1 MQYQD
6 KLKRT
11 QIIYVQEIEKVKQS
25 AGMWQDFLDFAAKTI
40 VSKNQNDYEFAT
52 KLSIHAINPNAKDC
66 RTFGEW
72 LGDNDGN
79 HVSRGEKGI
88 PVLTRSANGKT
99 EMTYLFD
106 SSQTALNKEPER
118 MVIPPEKAY
127 AAIQVLHR
135 MIERSPYRGEMQRLF
150 AETAEYK
157 LCKQYGIDVPENP
170 DRFNGIEKISA
181 IDIAKMGIE
190 LNKLSIAFSNYA
202 ERNTVIERSLLHESR
217 RNSDEISGRSENIQS
232 RNERT
237 GLHGQRID
245 RVDMVRGGG
254 SPLQEVHMGRDT
266 GVVRTESEELDIR
279 TNTDGQAESNGKH
292 GQIRGNEIEIP
303 VADTV
308 PDGHNGVERGED
320 TETLRN
326 DEHGSAGTDR
336 EDNRDEVTVSGNESS
351 TREISGEIESPRTIP
366 ERSGGTDTSGNG
378 LRSMN
383 SETAEPERA
392 SAVSDFM
399 EKLKESTLSDSRI
412 KDGTNIETDEIL
424 HEYAVKILLS
434 DVLKYAND
442 YNNFD
447 KNIGGIRDD
456 FVAEINKSIS
466 ELKAEQPE
474 ITPTDFLDRIKELA
488 LNDDLIRN
496 AALNSDDDSL
506 RLEIKTRLQ
515 NYSVQT
521 LTENTGIYA
530 NDYNNFNGNV
540 DGIADKTA
548 EEIFQAA
555 IKFREEEQEKTI
567 PENAQTET
575 TEDMPTASS
584 DSEPVKDN
592 PEKPHNDI
600 MDRAKTSKNGDL
612 IVGNTTFR
620 YIPDKSYAKVDRAIA
635 EKLAQRLDDEGM
647 KFSSVFKEASNTVTF
662 TVSRPDREQ
671 LDNILDSLTAVTE
684 PEQSVEPA
692 KKPEITEERK
702 KPANTLEHRIFA
714 NLEKMFPEIM
724 SKDHNFEHYE
734 NPESS
739 AVEPLS
745 LEWLGGNKLSVMQTY
760 VQYGDLMRDPDIVLD
775 IDFVNQTAK
784 PVSYENSGLGMYQE
798 YEDGSKGQRD
808 LTRFMN
814 DWLRNLND
822 YDLTITRAIAYYELG
837 DETHDIY
844 VDYTDGEV
852 SAVTGNSG
860 AVEDYKQK
868 HGIDLTYSDVPD
880 EEIINGIV
888 DSVMEK
894 IMINDSLKS
903 AAENNNIEDFEFAYN
918 EKIDDILIDML
929 NDSNGKK
936 ADIISSMLNNDSGIK
951 DRSFDEYIEYVYSS
965 LRSDE
970 PSVDFDE
977 QLSFDVADENIIEP
991 VTAEEKEKTSETVP
1005 ENDSYLIQLFKDD
1018 DTMFYY
1024 MDGESSKLTHDT
1036 LSQIKENADNYVI
1049 AAGACLL
1056 SQDFMDD
1063 NNISFVKYGRDID
1076 YNMFENPDET
1086 TIQTM
1091 REIADKQQNMIE
1103 VDGKIAG
1110 MIESYFDDDY
1120 SVREKVV
1127 PVPDDPE
1134 ERVQTK
1140 YYISEYELESISD
1153 RLKSELENDPKP
1165 EFPEIKNLSQLKKN
1179 LQEGMEFEIVDHVRK
1194 ECIGQHRRING
1205 KNTVDI
1211 TSEILDET
1219 GKGNGLKSHL
1229 DFGKSGSWHF
1239 NNGLITKTN
1248 GLNNANK
1255 NEDEVV
1261 ISFRLIDDKYER
1273 TKALSEEVDKI
1284 LHGIAPEIENTQPEQ
1299 AENDKQI
1306 LQSETDKSATLD
1318 LEVGDVIRY
1327 ENKRYEIERVSKEE
1341 IALKDLDSPDYGG
1354 VLLSSVTVIGKPY
1367 DDWHKVLENS
1377 GYEILSKADK
1387 KEQRIDL
1394 MSDSSDMKDIPAY
1407 DDVSEVTLEY
1417 KGNIGSIEIIAD
1429 RAFSLGSSCNISEDK
1444 TSIAIYTYEN
1454 HKNELDEIA
1463 DMLGL
1468 TKIEDE
1474 QKAPS
1479 KTVDTLV
1486 VGDIISYGDIKGT
1499 ITKADDVMLT
1509 VKTAADPILGET
1521 IRGIIN
1527 WKDKFEKNG
1536 FEYHGHEESE
1546 HIENVSGK
1554 KAKSISEPDKGQ
1566 LNLFESSEP
1575 TAAKTAD
1582 FKARTNEMF
1591 NNINGYSPED
1601 IEIMVKEHISNI
1613 FSENEV
1619 SAEIK
1624 DLAVY
1629 GSRSRGL
1636 ETDNSDIDVVVEIVN
1651 SDLKEDSLFNLL
1663 NEDGF
1668 EIDGIKIDI
1677 NPIRPEETGTLEMY
1691 LENAEKYLSEKKEM
1705 QDHSKTREV
1714 TDSSNAE
1721 KVPENTSLTSDGNSK
1736 SKSIAELSPHEI
1748 LSRDKFKVDK
1758 MEFSLSMG
1766 DNKIHASIPVETNS
1780 MLADRLSENVY
1791 LYYAKYNYDIFLNT
1805 DGTPDGTEL
1814 RFYFQHGEFTPANTS
1829 VLSAEEQEVIDV
1841 VTSQAAQR
1849 IAEYAAEI
1857 GITDRIANDF
1867 SKADI
1872 QVSQTITEPSANSD
1886 NPDKI
1891 HEAFESVKK
1900 EYPDLSERAGAFLDR
1915 IEKMM
1920 KSDNSNTITPKI
1932 LQSPAVKASYGGYI
1946 QMDKMFNG
1954 NLGEVIK
1961 KINSRLS
1968 GTEVSAEQPESVHNI
1983 PKISDIEQPVAN
1995 DLLNALHKNF
2005 EDIPID
2011 KTLDFFGNGNQIS
2024 YQIRADILIREI
2036 QNSQISVPEAI
2047 NVMQTIGFS
2056 FDNGISYNRS
2066 DISSEIQTNDMDKST
2081 DRITETKQQPEFS
2094 ENPDMTEETKPY
2106 KFSISDDNLGNGGK
2120 KERFLN
2126 NIEAIKTL
2134 KKIEE
2139 EERHATPEEQEK
2151 LSKYVGWGG
2160 IQEAFDSRIPE
2171 WNREYYELKHLL
2183 TEEEY
2188 EAAMSTVNDAFY
2200 TSPIVSQAIY
2210 EALENMGF
2218 KGGEVLEPS
2227 MGIGNFFGTMPEE
2240 MREKS
2245 NLTGVEI
2252 DDITGRIARQL
2263 YPEANIA
2270 INGFEKMKYQKGT
2283 FDLAVGNVPF
2293 GSQTINDKSKDY
2305 KGLLIH
2311 DYFFAKS
2318 LDSVRRGGIVAF
2330 VTSTGTLDKEDTKV
2344 RKMLAQK
2351 AEFLG
2356 AVRLPDNAFKG
2367 TSTATDIIFLKRR
2380 DEDLKLSE
2388 MQNDENCDW
2397 VYTKQNEDGFK
2408 VNSYFADN
2416 PEMVL
2421 GTLAKGN
2428 FDTVTC
2434 KAEKGSDLKERLH
2447 EAIQNIHGEYEPM
2460 PFQSELDE
2468 KAVSDYLPATPDVEN
2483 LTYTVVNNKL
2493 YFRVDDNLI
2502 PLKESEQTGNI
2513 AERRKGMADLAS
2525 TVRELLQAQVDNRPD
2540 SEIKKLQDEMT
2551 EKYDRFTKKFGQI
2564 NPIEVPNSKNASGV
2578 SRKAANSNAF
2588 KNDVRLPLLQS
2599 LEKISDGQFVGKA
2612 EIFTERTIKPHRV
2625 VEHVDT
2631 AHEALILSISE
2642 KGKIDF
2648 EYMQNLTGIEKDK
2661 LIEDLKGDIYPVPE
2675 LSEGNN
2681 IVYQTSDE
2689 YLSGN
2694 IYKKLEQAESAAID
2708 NPVFADNIPALKEVI
2723 PEPLK
2728 ATEIDMQLGMTW
2740 LKPELIEQFMYETF
2754 GTPEM
2759 YRNNPEKEKRENIN
2773 AIAVEYSG
2781 SGKGAWHIQ
2790 NKKFDMSVT
2799 STRTFGTKD
2808 FNAYELLEMA
2818 LNGKSPTV
2826 TKKVEDPKTGKEKT
2840 VVKENE
2846 TRAAED
2852 KLRAI
2857 NEAFES
2863 WVFREPERRNELVAE
2878 YNKNFNCY
2886 RNREYDG
2893 SHLTFVGSNPEIQ
2906 LKPHQKNAIAHALF
2920 GGNSLFAHEV
2930 GAGKTFEMI
2939 ATAMEGKR
2947 LGLHN
2952 KSMFVVPNHLTE
2964 QIGADFMKLYPN
2976 ANILIAKADDF
2987 SPQKRRQMCA
2997 RIATGNFDAVIIG
3010 HSQLIKIP
3018 LSAEREQQ
3026 FIKRQIQEIT
3036 ESLKEAKEIDGQS
3049 YSVKEMEKTKKSL
3062 QARLDSLVNSTA
3074 KDNAVTFEQLG
3085 IDKLFVDEA
3094 HEFKNLYIA
3103 TKMENVSGLSTNDDI
3118 QKTQDLYMKCQYLDE
3133 ITGNRGVTFS
3143 TGTPVTNAL
3152 SEMFTTMK
3160 YLQSR
3165 LLKEAGLDSFDSW
3178 AGTFTKRSS
3187 EVEMLASG
3195 SWGLKTRLKFTN
3207 VPELV
3212 TMFKECADIKMADQL
3227 NLDVPECEKNTV
3239 VAQPTEW
3246 QKKIVET
3253 LGERAERIH
3262 KGGVSRSEDNMLV
3275 VTSDGRKLGLDQ
3287 RLYDLKLPDE
3297 ANTKINMCVDNVARI
3312 WSETAE
3318 QRSTQLI
3325 FCDLGV
3331 PQSKED
3337 IKKNGIRLDVYK
3349 DLKEKL
3355 MEKGIPESEIAFIH
3369 EAKSEADKAKMFA
3382 KVRSGEIRILIG
3394 STQKMGAGTNVQK
3407 RLIALHDLDC
3417 PWRPADLTQRLGRMV
3432 RQGND
3437 NKKVYNYRYVTK
3449 GTFDSYLYQMV
3460 EKKQL
3465 AISQIFTSKKLSR
3478 RYDDIDESALDYRT
3492 IKIAAVGDDRIRRKM
3507 ELTDEIDRL
3516 TRLENAHKETIYEL
3530 QDNIRELP
3538 DKISKAEQLIAN
3550 INSDIEAVKNYHAP
3564 TDKDGKEIFSIK
3576 IGNQTFY
3583 DRQEAGEALM
3593 KAVQTSLIG
3602 NPREAVDIAEYKG
3615 FKIAAR
3621 YDSFNKQYIGTIKGK
3636 SSYSFEFGDSAIG
3649 NLTRIDNAIKNI
3661 PARLEDMK
3669 LHVARLEKQY
3679 TDSMTEVNK
3688 PFEHEQELADKK
3700 AELQQLENDINADL
3714 LELNKAN
3721 QQPEEHSEPES
3732 VQPEQTTPEPEKSS
3746 ADEKNVSEPPQK
3758 ASAEKS
3764 ESVSENTPTKET
3776 SPEKKE
3782 PLNDNV
3788 KWEKDD
3794 KKFELSFDRS
3804 SEAVKLFIDGEL
3816 QAECS
3821 AKDIEIRMSKID
3833 SKIVKTIPALK
3844 IGFEVSVADKIE
3856 KFVKKVKSDVSRERP
3871 LFSLES
3877 IMSDEFKPTSQ
3888 KDNQKMQAQQHSK

>member
-170 DRFNGIEKISA
+170 DRFKGIEKLSA
-181 IDIAKMGIE
+181 MDIAKMGIE

-202 ERNTVIERSLLHESR
+202 ERNTVSERSLSDESR

-245 RVDMVRGGG
+245 GVDMVRGGG
-254 SPLQEVHMGRDT
+254 NPLQEVHMGRNT

-279 TNTDGQAESNGKH
+279 TDTDRQAESNGKH
-292 GQIRGNEIEIP
+292 GQIRGNEVEIP

-336 EDNRDEVTVSGNESS
+336 EDNRDEVTISGNESS

-383 SETAEPERA
+383 SETAEPEQV

-412 KDGTNIETDEIL
+412 QDGTNIETGEIL

-442 YNNFD
+442 YNSFD

-456 FVAEINKSIS
+456 FVTEINKSIS

-474 ITPTDFLDRIKELA
+474 ITSTDFLDRIKELA

-496 AALNSDDDSL
+496 AALNSDDDLL
-506 RLEIKTRLQ
+506 RLEIETRLQ
-515 NYSVQT
+515 NFSVQA

-540 DGIADKTA
+540 DEIADKTA

-567 PENAQTET
+567 PENVQTET
-575 TEDMPTASS
+575 TEDVPTASS
-584 DSEPVKDN
+584 DSEPVNDN

-684 PEQSVEPA
+684 PEQSVESA
-692 KKPEITEERK
+692 EKPEITEERK

-808 LTRFMN
+808 LTKFMN

-822 YDLTITRAIAYYELG
+822 YDLTITRAIAYYEFEN
-837 DETHDIY
+837 ETHDIY
-844 VDYTDGEV
+844 IDYTDGEV

-894 IMINDSLKS
+894 LLINDSLKS

-970 PSVDFDE
+970 PSVDFDG
-977 QLSFDVADENIIEP
+977 QLSFDVADENIIDTI
-991 VTAEEKEKTSETVP
+991 TAEEKEKTIETVP
-1005 ENDSYLIQLFKDD
+1005 ENDSYLIQLFRDD
-1018 DTMFYY
+1018 DTVFYY
-1024 MDGESSKLTHDT
+1024 MDSESSQLTYDT

-1049 AAGACLL
+1049 AAGTCLL

-1153 RLKSELENDPKP
+1153 RLKSELENYPKP

-1219 GKGNGLKSHL
+1219 GKGNGQDIHL
-1229 DFGKSGSWHF
+1229 DFGKAMSWRF
-1239 NNGLITKTN
+1239 ENGIITKQQS
-1248 GLNNANK
+1248 LSNK
-1255 NEDEVV
+1255 DKKWLDEVKEKNPEV
-1261 ISFRLIDDKYER
+1261 YEKYMESYEQPIIQFRLIDDKYER
-1273 TKALSEEVDKI
+1273 TKALSEELDKI
-1284 LHGIAPEIENTQPEQ
+1284 LHGIAPEIENTLPEQ

-1306 LQSETDKSATLD
+1306 LQSGTDKSATLD
-1318 LEVGDVIRY
+1318 LEVGDIIRY

-1354 VLLSSVTVIGKPY
+1354 VLLSSVTVIGQPF
-1367 DDWHKVLENS
+1367 DDWQKVLENS
-1377 GYEILSKADK
+1377 GYELLSKADK
-1387 KEQRIDL
+1387 NEQRIDL

-1407 DDVSEVTLEY
+1407 DDVPEVTLEY

-1474 QKAPS
+1474 QNAPS
-1479 KTVDTLV
+1479 
-1486 VGDIISYGDIKGT
+1486 
-1499 ITKADDVMLT
+1499 
-1509 VKTAADPILGET
+1509 
-1521 IRGIIN
+1521 
-1527 WKDKFEKNG
+1527 
-1536 FEYHGHEESE
+1536 
-1546 HIENVSGK
+1546 
-1554 KAKSISEPDKGQ
+1554 
-1566 LNLFESSEP
+1566 
-1575 TAAKTAD
+1575 KTAD

-1636 ETDNSDIDVVVEIVN
+1636 ETDNSDIDIVVEIVN

-1663 NEDGF
+1663 NEDKF
-1668 EIDGIKIDI
+1668 EIDGIEVDI

-1691 LENAEKYLSEKKEM
+1691 LENAEKYLFEKKEM
-1705 QDHSKTREV
+1705 QDHSKPREV

-1721 KVPENTSLTSDGNSK
+1721 KVPENTSLTSDDNSK

-1758 MEFSLSMG
+1758 MEFRLSMG
-1766 DNKIHASIPVETNS
+1766 DDKIHASIPVETNS

-1791 LYYAKYNYDIFLNT
+1791 LYYAKYNYDIFLDT

-1829 VLSAEEQEVIDV
+1829 VLSAEEQEVIDM

-1849 IAEYAAEI
+1849 IAEYAAEN

-1872 QVSQTITEPSANSD
+1872 QVSQIITEPSANSD

-1968 GTEVSAEQPESVHNI
+1968 GTEVSVEKPESVQNASE
-1983 PKISDIEQPVAN
+1983 ISDNVQQSEQ
-1995 DLLNALHKNF
+1995 
-2005 EDIPID
+2005 
-2011 KTLDFFGNGNQIS
+2011 T
-2024 YQIRADILIREI
+2024 
-2036 QNSQISVPEAI
+2036 
-2047 NVMQTIGFS
+2047 
-2056 FDNGISYNRS
+2056 
-2066 DISSEIQTNDMDKST
+2066 
-2081 DRITETKQQPEFS
+2081 

-2318 LDSVRRGGIVAF
+2318 LDRVRRGGIVAF

-2483 LTYTVVNNKL
+2483 LTYTVVNDKL

-2525 TVRELLQAQVDNRPD
+2525 TVRELLQAQVENRPD

-2599 LEKISDGQFVGKA
+2599 LEKISDGQFVGKT
-2612 EIFTERTIKPHRV
+2612 EIFTERTIKPHKV

-2648 EYMQNLTGIEKDK
+2648 GYMKNLTGMEKEK

-2675 LSEGNN
+2675 LSVGDN
-2681 IVYQTSDE
+2681 IVYHTSDE

-2694 IYKKLEQAESAAID
+2694 IYKKLEQAEYAAMD
-2708 NPVFADNIPALKEVI
+2708 NPIFADNIPALREVI

-2759 YRNNPEKEKRENIN
+2759 YRNNPENENSKNIN

-2790 NKKFDMSVT
+2790 NKNFDMSVT

-2826 TKKVEDPKTGKEKT
+2826 TEKVKDYETGKEKT
-2840 VVKENE
+2840 VIKENE

-2857 NEAFES
+2857 NEAFEG
-2863 WVFREPERRNELVAE
+2863 WIFKDPERRNELVAE

-2976 ANILIAKADDF
+2976 ANILIAKTDDF

-3550 INSDIEAVKNYHAP
+3550 INSDIEAVKNYHTP

-3649 NLTRIDNAIKNI
+3649 NLTRMDNAIKNI

-3714 LELNKAN
+3714 LKLNKAN
-3721 QQPEEHSEPES
+3721 QQSEEHSEPES
-3732 VQPEQTTPEPEKSS
+3732 VQPEQTTPEPEKPS

-3764 ESVSENTPTKET
+3764 ESVSENTPAKET

-3833 SKIVKTIPALK
+3833 SKVVKTIPALK

-3888 KDNQKMQAQQHSK
+3888 KDNQQMQAQQHSK